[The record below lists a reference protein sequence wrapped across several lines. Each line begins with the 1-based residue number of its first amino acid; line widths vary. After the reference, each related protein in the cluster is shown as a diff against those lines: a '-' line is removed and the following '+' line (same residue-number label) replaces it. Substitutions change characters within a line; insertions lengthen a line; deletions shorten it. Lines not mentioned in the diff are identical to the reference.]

1 MSSTINDF
9 RSIPLLVKIPKGTV
23 AFYRF
28 FDRSDKENKFIF
40 FDEDKL
46 FICYQLL
53 RFRYFD
59 FEIAEDVSHSI
70 HGTNLRRWWK
80 SLVGSNHHP
89 LSYERLMKDGRVK
102 IYYFNKPFVSWL
114 LQTIVEFIQFQELF
128 SITERQN
135 SIHSFQALGYGGGA
149 PGRVNEHDLMT
160 RKLTASILK
169 KLGRLLGK
177 DETSRL
183 SLQVSFPVARNA
195 YYVVPD
201 STIFIGENRYFIE
214 YDNYTET
221 HSQILSKLIRY
232 VEEEAFYNSMIFF
245 AFKTRNKNTILSKRV
260 TTFLNYAEKAM
271 FDESLTINAA
281 LLEKGIRISGIP
293 VSNAAEII
301 ASNIYLSFCKMTT
314 PHIDKTILFTSD
326 SSIENILSISIS
338 DLPGIDYI
346 LEYED
351 DLYMTSYLPII
362 YLRYGHVGEE
372 TRINQIVNRYSD
384 TYSKFGIVLHD
395 NLTSQHQQFS
405 DDRVMGRLVYFQ
417 LKGEDGKNE
426 KSS

>member
-1 MSSTINDF
+1 M
-9 RSIPLLVKIPKGTV
+9 VKIPKGTV

-28 FDRSDKENKFIF
+28 FDRCDKENKYIF
-40 FDEDKL
+40 FDKDKL

-80 SLVGSNHHP
+80 SLVGTNHYP
-89 LSYERLMKDGRVK
+89 ISYERLMKDGRIK

-114 LQTIVEFIQFQELF
+114 LQTIEEYIQFQELF
-128 SITERQN
+128 SITEKQN
-135 SIHSFQALGYGGGA
+135 SIHSFKALGYSGGR

-160 RKLTASILK
+160 RKLTASILRR
-169 KLGRLLGK
+169 LGRLLGK
-177 DETSRL
+177 DEASRL

-245 AFKTRNKNTILSKRV
+245 AFKTRNRNTILSQRV
-260 TTFLNYAEKAM
+260 TTFLNYVEKAM
-271 FDESLTINAA
+271 FDDSLTINAA
-281 LLEKGIRISGIP
+281 LLEKGIKVSGIP
-293 VSNAAEII
+293 ISNAAEII
-301 ASNIYLSFCKMTT
+301 ASNIYLSISQKNT
-314 PHIDKTILFTSD
+314 PNIDKTNLFTSD
-326 SSIENILSISIS
+326 SSIENILDISLS
-338 DLPGIDYI
+338 DLPEIDYL

-372 TRINQIVNRYSD
+372 NRINQIVSKYSNV
-384 TYSKFGIVLHD
+384 YSKFGIVLHD

-405 DDRVMGRLVYFQ
+405 DDRVFGRLIYFQ
-417 LKGEDGKNE
+417 LKGED
-426 KSS
+426 